1 MKRPSFLSPRKT
13 TKTRAQVSRYSTSF
27 QDSTLAEQAWGRSQG
42 RSHRW
47 AVVGAAVGA
56 CIALVLFAPASWL
69 AHFVS
74 QASNGR
80 LVLSDARGTVWDGSA
95 VPVLTGGPGSLDAS
109 SLPGRFSW
117 TVDWRWQNEP
127 TGGPGWVVE
136 LTHACCLNGPQAF
149 VLQPQWGRLTAQVM
163 APRKIPA
170 GTASDTWFGQWPSQW
185 LSGLGTPWNT
195 LQLGGATRLSFTGA
209 TLAWANGRWNF
220 QGLAQIDSLGMS
232 SRVSPLPVLGHYR
245 LTLTNNPADPTS
257 TLLSVSTVEGAL
269 QLNGSGTLDAS
280 GMRFRGD
287 ARAAP
292 ADEAALSNLLNII
305 GRREGSRSVI
315 SIGKA

>member
-1 MKRPSFLSPRKT
+1 MKRPSFLPQRKVN
-13 TKTRAQVSRYSTSF
+13 KARAGVSRYSTVF

-42 RSHRW
+42 RGQRW
-47 AVVGAAVGA
+47 ATVGAVLGA
-56 CIALVLFAPASWL
+56 CVAVVLFAPAAWL

-80 LVLSDARGTVWDGSA
+80 LVLSDARGTVWNGSA
-95 VPVLTGGPGSLDAS
+95 VPVLTGGPGSVDAS
-109 SLPGRFSW
+109 SLPGRLTW
-117 TVDWRWQNEP
+117 ELNWRWRSTP
-127 TGGPGWVVE
+127 DGGPGWAVQ
-136 LTHACCLNGPQAF
+136 LTHACCLNGPQTIA
-149 VLQPQWGRLTAQVM
+149 LQPGWGRLTAQVL
-163 APRKIPA
+163 PPA
-170 GTASDTWFGQWPSQW
+170 KASTGNPADTWFGQWPSQW

-209 TLAWANGRWNF
+209 TLAWAQGRWNF
-220 QGLAQIDSLGMS
+220 QGLAQIDSLGVS

-245 LTLTNNPADPTS
+245 LTLTNNPADPNS

-269 QLNGSGTLDAS
+269 QLNGSGQWDAS

-287 ARAAP
+287 ARAQP
-292 ADEAALSNLLNII
+292 ADEAVLSNLLNII

-315 SIGKA
+315 SIG

>member
-1 MKRPSFLSPRKT
+1 MKRPSFLAPRKVAMA
-13 TKTRAQVSRYSTSF
+13 RARVSRYSTSF

-42 RSHRW
+42 RGHRW
-47 AVVGAAVGA
+47 AVVGAAVGGLL
-56 CIALVLFAPASWL
+56 ALVLFAPAAWL
-69 AHFVS
+69 AQAVS

-80 LVLSDARGTVWDGSA
+80 LVLSDASGTVWNGSA
-95 VPVLTGGPGSLDAS
+95 VPVLTGGPGSVDAS
-109 SLPGRFSW
+109 SLPGRLAW
-117 TVDWRWQNEP
+117 AVDWRWKSSPE
-127 TGGPGWVVE
+127 GGPGWVVE
-136 LTHACCLNGPQAF
+136 LTHACCLNGPQAI
-149 VLQPQWGRLTAQVM
+149 VVQPQWGRLTAQVM
-163 APRKIPA
+163 GPRKTPT

-209 TLAWANGRWNF
+209 TLVRAQGQWNF
-220 QGLAQIDSLGMS
+220 QGLAQIDSLGVS

-245 LTLTNNPADPTS
+245 LTLTNNPVDPFS

-269 QLNGSGTLDAS
+269 QLNGSGQWDAS

-287 ARAAP
+287 ARALP
-292 ADEAALSNLLNII
+292 ADEAMLSNLLNII

-315 SIGKA
+315 SIG